1 MDITLQLRGRI
12 ASEAIKITG
21 SKSETNRLLLLQ
33 ALYPGISIQNTSES
47 DDSIAMQNAL
57 ASKSDIIDIHHA
69 GTAMRFLTAYFSLQE
84 GRTVTL
90 TGSQRMRERP
100 IGVLVDALRSLG
112 AQIDYLENEGF
123 PPLRITGQKF
133 IKTSVAINAGV
144 SSQYITALLLIAGRL
159 ENGLELILEG
169 ELTSVPYIKMTLG
182 LLNEVGIENS
192 YEGNRITVKPP
203 IGNQQSAISNQQSA
217 DLSEAQSEILNLK
230 SEITV
235 ESDWSSAS
243 YYYSIVA
250 LAKAGTEITLSSY
263 KQNSLQGDSALANI
277 YKVLGV
283 ETVFNGNAVTLTKGN
298 YKPTPVSLELNN
310 TPDIAQTIA
319 VTCFGLG
326 IGCHL
331 TGLHTLK
338 IKETDRLEALKTELE
353 KFGATI
359 SVTDHSLTLQPHSLF
374 EGLSK
379 AGTPPLEGQGEAVVS
394 VATYNDHRMAMAFAP
409 LAVKTPLVIKDAGVV
424 SKSYPTFWEDMKVI
438 GLDVTTL

>member
-47 DDSIAMQNAL
+47 DDSVAMQNAL
-57 ASKSDIIDIHHA
+57 ASTSDIIDIHHA

-133 IKTSVAINAGV
+133 TKTSVAINAGV

-203 IGNQQSAISNQQSA
+203 IGNRQSAISNQQSA
-217 DLSEAQSEILNLK
+217 DLSEARSEILNLK

-243 YYYSIVA
+243 YFYSIVA
-250 LAKAGTEITLSSY
+250 LADAGTEITLSSY

-283 ETVFNGNAVTLTKGN
+283 ETFFNENAVTLTKGN
-298 YKPTPVSLELNN
+298 YKPTTVSLELNN

-359 SVTDHSLTLQPHSLF
+359 SVTDHSLTLQPHSLYK
-374 EGLSK
+374 GLSE
-379 AGTPPLEGQGEAVVS
+379 AATPPLEGRGEAVVA

-409 LAVKTPLVIKDAGVV
+409 LAIKTLLVIKDAGVV

>member
-1 MDITLQLRGRI
+1 MDITLQLSGRI
-12 ASEAIKITG
+12 ASAAIKITG

-47 DDSIAMQNAL
+47 DDSVAMQNAL
-57 ASKSDIIDIHHA
+57 ASTSDIIDIHHA

-84 GRTVTL
+84 GRTVRL

-100 IGVLVDALRSLG
+100 IGVLADALRSLG

-123 PPLRITGQKF
+123 PPLKITGQQ
-133 IKTSVAINAGV
+133 ITGSSVTINAGV

-159 ENGLELILEG
+159 ENGLELTLEG
-169 ELTSVPYIKMTLG
+169 ELTSIPYIKMTLG

-192 YEGNRITVKPP
+192 FKGNKIIVKP
-203 IGNQQSAISNQQSA
+203 ITGNHQWAG
-217 DLSEAQSEILNLK
+217 LSEAQSKI
-230 SEITV
+230 IV

-250 LAKAGTEITLSSY
+250 LADAGTEITLSSY

-277 YKVLGV
+277 YRELGV
-283 ETVFNGNAVTLTKGN
+283 NTVFNGNAITLTKGN
-298 YKPTPVSLELNN
+298 YKPTTINLALNN
-310 TPDIAQTIA
+310 TPDIAQTVA

-359 SVTDHSLTLQPHSLF
+359 SVTDHSLTLLPHSLF
-374 EGLSK
+374 KGLSK
-379 AGTPPLEGQGEAVVS
+379 VGTPPLEGQGKAVVA

-409 LAVKTPLVIKDAGVV
+409 LAIRTPLVIKDAGVV